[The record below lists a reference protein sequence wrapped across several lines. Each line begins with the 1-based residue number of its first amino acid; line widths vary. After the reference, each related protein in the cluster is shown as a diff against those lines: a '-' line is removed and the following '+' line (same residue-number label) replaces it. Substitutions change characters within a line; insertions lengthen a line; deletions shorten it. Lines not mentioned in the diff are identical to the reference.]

1 MKRARAA
8 KRNEA
13 QDAFGAPSIL
23 DAGRLTGLRPA
34 RQRLPGVVG
43 MLLGLTVIVLAVG
56 IAHGWIHPFT
66 HYPTCTAAGI
76 DSEGH
81 EGTCVEGPLT
91 SLTTV
96 NVVDRS
102 RTLRMPEYGA
112 RLLGSEITPTHVTN
126 ASANESIYPNGV
138 GQLVSYELSI
148 TNTGE
153 QPLQF
158 GVGTGYVRRASY
170 RPNPDVELAL
180 PESPNSNSR
189 LVTTYPPIIE
199 GRRAPTP
206 SILQQPPIAPHET
219 RTGWITFVGPAQA
232 LSFLGKSGAD
242 VDFYKVDGDRS
253 YRGSIRLWK

>member
-1 MKRARAA
+1 MKRARAV

-13 QDAFGAPSIL
+13 QDAFGAPPLL
-23 DAGRLTGLRPA
+23 DAGRLPALRPA
-34 RQRLPGVVG
+34 RSRLAGVAG
-43 MLLGLTVIVLAVG
+43 MLLGLTTIVFAIG
-56 IAHGWIHPFT
+56 IAHGRIHPFT
-66 HYPTCTAAGI
+66 RYPTCTAAGI

-102 RTLRMPEYGA
+102 RTLRMPEYNV
-112 RLLGSEITPTHVTN
+112 LLLASRITPTHVSN
-126 ASANESIYPNGV
+126 ASENESIYPNGV
-138 GQLVSYELSI
+138 GRLVSYELSI
-148 TNTGE
+148 TNTGK

-158 GVGTGYVRRASY
+158 GVGTGYVRGASY

-180 PESPNSNSR
+180 PESPTSNSN

-199 GRRAPTP
+199 GHHAPVP
-206 SILQQPPIAPHET
+206 SILQQPPIAPRET
-219 RTGWITFVGPAQA
+219 RTGWITFVAAARVLNLLEKP
-232 LSFLGKSGAD
+232 GAD
-242 VDFYKVDGDRS
+242 VDFYRVSGDRQ